1 MKIDK
6 SLLLKDAHDRYRRR
20 RGSQHELTFGECLR
34 RAWQAAKQR
43 QELVR
48 TYHTP
53 VKRSRIDRPFP
64 TQIAA

>member
-1 MKIDK
+1 MLSRSKIMA
-6 SLLLKDAHDRYRRR
+6 DAHDRYRRR
-20 RGSQHELTFGECLR
+20 RGSHHELTFGECLR

-48 TYHTP
+48 AYHTP